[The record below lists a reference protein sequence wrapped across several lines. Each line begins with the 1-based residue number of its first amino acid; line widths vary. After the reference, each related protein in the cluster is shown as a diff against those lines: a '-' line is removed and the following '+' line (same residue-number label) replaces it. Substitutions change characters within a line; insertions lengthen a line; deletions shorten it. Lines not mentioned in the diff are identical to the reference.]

1 MPSPEPPSDDPPSPS
16 LRITCRQSSGFEGGK
31 MKGLT
36 RRSFLSR
43 STVGVAL
50 AGALAMVPFIATAI
64 KQQATT
70 PPGIARTA
78 IPGGGPLVAH
88 VRDLASG
95 EVAVLVGS
103 QRFVIRDRELAVR
116 LHAAPRGVQ

>member
-50 AGALAMVPFIATAI
+50 AGALAIVPFIATAI

-70 PPGIARTA
+70 PPGIPRTA
-78 IPGGGPLVAH
+78 MPGGGPLLAA
-88 VRDLASG
+88 VRDLTSDAMH
-95 EVAVLVGS
+95 
-103 QRFVIRDRELAVR
+103 F
-116 LHAAPRGVQ
+116 